1 MDLSREEITAAG
13 ERCGG
18 NPREMS
24 AMLQVSE
31 AGIRRRMKQLGLLPI
46 PQGPPNPP

>member
-1 MDLSREEITAAG
+1 MDLSGEEIAAAG
-13 ERCGG
+13 ESCGS
-18 NPREMS
+18 NQREMA

-46 PQGPPNPP
+46 LQGSPRPP